1 MKAMV
6 EKVKIMEEETESQL
20 EGRLEKWIGKVIHG

>member
-20 EGRLEKWIGKVIHG
+20 KKWIGKVVLDVND